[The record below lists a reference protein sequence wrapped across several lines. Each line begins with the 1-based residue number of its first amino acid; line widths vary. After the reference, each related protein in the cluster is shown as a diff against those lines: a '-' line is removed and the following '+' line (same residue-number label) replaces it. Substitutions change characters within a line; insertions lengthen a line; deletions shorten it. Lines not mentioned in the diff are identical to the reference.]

1 MKAAE
6 QIGEV
11 VLFITDIAEQTN
23 LLAINATIEAACAGD
38 GGKGSA
44 VVAAEVKSPAEQTSK
59 ATVGIT
65 KRVNAIRDASTS
77 SAEAISEISITISQ
91 LSDFSSEIASAITQ
105 QESTTK

>member
-1 MKAAE
+1 MASIEEIFRSETRLVAQAAKRSACRESWTNLKAAE

-11 VLFITDIAEQTN
+11 VEFITDIAEQTN

-38 GGKGSA
+38 AGKGSA

-65 KRVNAIRDASTS
+65 NT
-77 SAEAISEISITISQ
+77 
-91 LSDFSSEIASAITQ
+91 
-105 QESTTK
+105 